1 MATLPRAG
9 GFLQVAGRVSTLGTA
24 GLSCYLL
31 RVTPSTGVW
40 DLRKKINGATSVS
53 LKTFTA
59 PFNAGDTLALQL
71 VGSTINAFR
80 RSGAWSFVGSASDTA
95 IAAGGYLS
103 FTLGDARSAAG
114 PSAAGQSRDDL
125 KLTGDVRT

>member
-1 MATLPRAG
+1 MPTLPRAG
-9 GFLQVAGRVSTLGTA
+9 GYLQVAGRVGTLGTA

-31 RVTPSTGVW
+31 RVTPSTGIW

-71 VGSTINAFR
+71 VGSTLNAFR
-80 RSGAWSFVGSASDTA
+80 RSGAWGFIGSASDTA
-95 IAAGGYLS
+95 IVAGGYLS
-103 FTLGDARSAAG
+103 FSLGDTA
-114 PSAAGQSRDDL
+114 
-125 KLTGDVRT
+125 VRGGSFGGGAVT

>member
-1 MATLPRAG
+1 MPTLPRSGAY
-9 GFLQVAGRVSTLGTA
+9 LQVAGRVSTLATG

-59 PFNAGDTLALQL
+59 PFSAGDTLALQL

-80 RSGAWSFVGSASDTA
+80 RSGAWSFIGSASDTA
-95 IAAGGYLS
+95 IATGGYLS
-103 FTLGDARSAAG
+103 FTLGDTAARGGGFGGGAV
-114 PSAAGQSRDDL
+114 
-125 KLTGDVRT
+125 T